1 MRNFIISIKFCH
13 HILPNTSDHRG
24 AGGRGKFKAREREIV
39 KNAKRYSAI
48 DFT

>member
-13 HILPNTSDHRG
+13 HILPNTSDHQG
-24 AGGRGKFKAREREIV
+24 AGAGVNSKRDRESE
-39 KNAKRYSAI
+39 KAKRHYAT